1 MEEGT
6 KAAVSDTVLEQQ
18 GEKQEEGGLLDKIRS
33 LLGGSQKKEEGP
45 GVQTPAKDGKTA
57 GETKEEG
64 TDGKEAS
71 REKQAEKTYTQAE
84 LAAEIEKAVKEAK
97 EAEEARR
104 AEEKRLEKL
113 SPQEREAE
121 EREAM
126 KKENAELTGKLKR
139 MELEQK
145 AAAKLAEKKLPVGL
159 SEFLDYTDEARM
171 AASLEKIGA
180 MYQEQLETGIK
191 ERLKGTTPK
200 GLGGAA
206 SLTDGMISA
215 EIQKRIRGGL

>member
-1 MEEGT
+1 
-6 KAAVSDTVLEQQ
+6 
-18 GEKQEEGGLLDKIRS
+18 
-33 LLGGSQKKEEGP
+33 
-45 GVQTPAKDGKTA
+45 
-57 GETKEEG
+57 
-64 TDGKEAS
+64 
-71 REKQAEKTYTQAE
+71 
-84 LAAEIEKAVKEAK
+84 AVKEAK

-121 EREAM
+121 EREAI

-145 AAAKLAEKKLPVGL
+145 ASAKLAEKKLPGGL

>member
-6 KAAVSDTVLEQQ
+6 KAAVSETVLEQQ
-18 GEKQEEGGLLDKIRS
+18 GEKQGEGGLLDKIRS
-33 LLGGSQKKEEGP
+33 LLGGSQKKEESP
-45 GVQTPAKDGKTA
+45 GTQTPAKDGKTA

-64 TDGKEAS
+64 TDGKAAS
-71 REKQAEKTYTQAE
+71 HEKQAEKTYTQAE

-121 EREAM
+121 EREAI

-139 MELEQK
+139 MEQK
-145 AAAKLAEKKLPVGL
+145 ASAKLAEKKLPGGL

>member
-57 GETKEEG
+57 GEKKEEG

-104 AEEKRLEKL
+104 AEEKRL
-113 SPQEREAE
+113 
-121 EREAM
+121 
-126 KKENAELTGKLKR
+126 
-139 MELEQK
+139 
-145 AAAKLAEKKLPVGL
+145 
-159 SEFLDYTDEARM
+159 
-171 AASLEKIGA
+171 
-180 MYQEQLETGIK
+180 
-191 ERLKGTTPK
+191 
-200 GLGGAA
+200 
-206 SLTDGMISA
+206 
-215 EIQKRIRGGL
+215 

>member
-1 MEEGT
+1 M
-6 KAAVSDTVLEQQ
+6 
-18 GEKQEEGGLLDKIRS
+18 
-33 LLGGSQKKEEGP
+33 
-45 GVQTPAKDGKTA
+45 
-57 GETKEEG
+57 
-64 TDGKEAS
+64 
-71 REKQAEKTYTQAE
+71 

>member
-57 GETKEEG
+57 GEKKEEG

-84 LAAEIEKAVKEAK
+84 LAAEIDYAICVSKD
-97 EAEEARR
+97 
-104 AEEKRLEKL
+104 
-113 SPQEREAE
+113 
-121 EREAM
+121 
-126 KKENAELTGKLKR
+126 NAELTGKLKR

>member
-57 GETKEEG
+57 GEKKEEG

-145 AAAKLAEKKLPVGL
+145 AAAGGEKASGRTVG
-159 SEFLDYTDEARM
+159 
-171 AASLEKIGA
+171 I
-180 MYQEQLETGIK
+180 
-191 ERLKGTTPK
+191 P
-200 GLGGAA
+200 GLY
-206 SLTDGMISA
+206 
-215 EIQKRIRGGL
+215 R

>member
-1 MEEGT
+1 MDRRNIGWKKEQRQLCQKRYWSSRERNRRRGDCLIRY
-6 KAAVSDTVLEQQ
+6 AASWEAARRKRRAQEHRRPQRMGKQQ
-18 GEKQEEGGLLDKIRS
+18 GKQRRKGQAGRRLPMKSR
-33 LLGGSQKKEEGP
+33 QK
-45 GVQTPAKDGKTA
+45 
-57 GETKEEG
+57 
-64 TDGKEAS
+64 
-71 REKQAEKTYTQAE
+71 
-84 LAAEIEKAVKEAK
+84 
-97 EAEEARR
+97 
-104 AEEKRLEKL
+104 KL

-121 EREAM
+121 EREAI

-145 AAAKLAEKKLPVGL
+145 ASAKLAEKKLPGGL

>member
-6 KAAVSDTVLEQQ
+6 KAAVSETVLEQQ

-33 LLGGSQKKEEGP
+33 LLGGSQKKEESP
-45 GVQTPAKDGKTA
+45 GTQTPAKDGKTA

-64 TDGKEAS
+64 TGGKAAS
-71 REKQAEKTYTQAE
+71 HEKQAEKTYTQAE

-121 EREAM
+121 EREAI

-139 MELEQK
+139 MELEQ
-145 AAAKLAEKKLPVGL
+145 
-159 SEFLDYTDEARM
+159 
-171 AASLEKIGA
+171 
-180 MYQEQLETGIK
+180 
-191 ERLKGTTPK
+191 
-200 GLGGAA
+200 
-206 SLTDGMISA
+206 
-215 EIQKRIRGGL
+215 

>member
-1 MEEGT
+1 
-6 KAAVSDTVLEQQ
+6 
-18 GEKQEEGGLLDKIRS
+18 
-33 LLGGSQKKEEGP
+33 
-45 GVQTPAKDGKTA
+45 
-57 GETKEEG
+57 
-64 TDGKEAS
+64 
-71 REKQAEKTYTQAE
+71 
-84 LAAEIEKAVKEAK
+84 
-97 EAEEARR
+97 
-104 AEEKRLEKL
+104 
-113 SPQEREAE
+113 
-121 EREAM
+121 M

-191 ERLKGTTPK
+191 ERLKGTIPK

>member
-1 MEEGT
+1 
-6 KAAVSDTVLEQQ
+6 
-18 GEKQEEGGLLDKIRS
+18 
-33 LLGGSQKKEEGP
+33 
-45 GVQTPAKDGKTA
+45 
-57 GETKEEG
+57 
-64 TDGKEAS
+64 
-71 REKQAEKTYTQAE
+71 
-84 LAAEIEKAVKEAK
+84 
-97 EAEEARR
+97 
-104 AEEKRLEKL
+104 
-113 SPQEREAE
+113 
-121 EREAM
+121 M

-200 GLGGAA
+200 GLGRAA

-215 EIQKRIRGGL
+215 EIQKRIRGDYKMANTIEYAKIFQPELDAAAVEQATSGWMEVNRDLVRYSGGDEVKIPNVVMDGLADYDRANGFVQAAWTFRGRP